1 MRNKKNRRLNVN
13 GSRAATHL
21 YVTDLVNDSEE
32 ILDFTCELAERNGAR
47 LQVLHI
53 VDPEH
58 TPSMPDAQMGIQY
71 RLEALARRLKHL
83 TRTAQAVL
91 LFGNPERVI
100 PKIAAAAKATLVIIP
115 FNGSAIDRARR
126 RLFKRLTR
134 KCDCTVLAFPS
145 NIATR
150 RRPASSP
157 IRSGSGANS
166 VSAVMGD

>member
-1 MRNKKNRRLNVN
+1 MSFGHLQKKSGMTGHFTCSIISSNRRVVKDGMPTGILASPSHGGARQRSSGDRQETTMRNKKNRRLNVN

-83 TRTAQAVL
+83 
-91 LFGNPERVI
+91 
-100 PKIAAAAKATLVIIP
+100 
-115 FNGSAIDRARR
+115 
-126 RLFKRLTR
+126 
-134 KCDCTVLAFPS
+134 
-145 NIATR
+145 
-150 RRPASSP
+150 
-157 IRSGSGANS
+157 
-166 VSAVMGD
+166 